1 MAKSD
6 LFIDKRS
13 IMQVLGCLITN
24 PNLFDRTDKYNL
36 SIEDFGESFHKTIFG
51 TVSNLKQQGLKEINV
66 VDIDNYLS
74 SRPTL
79 YKTFNSNNGAEYV
92 NEIIKLADR
101 KKFDYYY
108 NRMKKMT
115 LLRMYMN
122 YGVDVTWLYNPDSL
136 DIKVKQQ
143 QEDWFDTSDLSAI
156 AGAID
161 EKIDEIKSHYLDT
174 IGENGFQAGA
184 DIFNLI
190 EELKTTPEVGIPLYG
205 AFINTITR
213 GARLKKFYLRSA
225 ATGKGKTRSMA
236 ADVCTFSC
244 GQIYDLYLQKWV
256 KHGAKEPSLFI
267 TTEQEVSEIQTMML
281 AFLSGVQ
288 EDNILNGK
296 YAEGEED
303 RVQYAAGLLSQAPLW
318 IKELP
323 DFSIDDIET
332 IIRKYVIDEEVKMVC
347 FDYMHTSLKILEEI
361 TRKAGGIKLRED
373 NILFM
378 LSIRLK
384 DLCNELGVFIM
395 SATQLNGDAQGAKN
409 ADQNVLRGA
418 KAIADKVDFGSILM
432 PVTDED
438 VQALEPLLAMG
449 SMTTP
454 NIVMHVYKNRRGKY
468 TGVKLWCIADLGI
481 CRIDP
486 IFLTDNNYKLIPIEN
501 YNINVVEGD

>member
-24 PNLFDRTDKYNL
+24 PNLFERTDKYNL
-36 SIEDFGESFHKTIFG
+36 NIEDFGETFHKTIFG
-51 TVSNLKQQGLKEINV
+51 TVANLKQQGLKEINV

-79 YKTFNSNNGAEYV
+79 YKVFNSNNGAEYI
-92 NEIIKLADR
+92 NEITKLADR

-122 YGVDVTWLYNPDSL
+122 YGVDVTWLYNPDCL

-143 QEDWFDTSDLSAI
+143 QEDWFETSDLSTI
-156 AGAID
+156 AAAID
-161 EKIDEIKSHYLDT
+161 DKIEEIKSHYLDT
-174 IGENGFQAGA
+174 VGENGFQAGA
-184 DIFNLI
+184 NIFELI

-225 ATGKGKTRSMA
+225 ATGKGKTRSMI
-236 ADVCTFSC
+236 ADACTFSC
-244 GQIYDLYLQKWV
+244 GQIYDLYLQKWI
-256 KHGAKEPSLFI
+256 KHGAKEPTLFI
-267 TTEQEVSEIQTMML
+267 ATEQEKAEIQTMML

-288 EDNILNGK
+288 EENILNGK

-303 RVQYAAGLLSQAPLW
+303 RVRYAAGLLSQAPLW

-323 DFSIDDIET
+323 DFSIDDIENA
-332 IIRKYVIDEEVKMVC
+332 IRKYVIDEGVKMVC
-347 FDYMHTSLKILEEI
+347 LDYMHTSLKILEEI

-373 NILFM
+373 NVLFM

-384 DLCNELGVFIM
+384 DLCNELGIFLI
-395 SATQLNGDAQGAKN
+395 SATQLNGDYQGAKN

-418 KAIADKVDFGSILM
+418 KAIADKVDFGCILM
-432 PVTDED
+432 PVTEED
-438 VQALEPLLAMG
+438 TQALEPLLAMG
-449 SMTTP
+449 SMVTP
-454 NIVMHVYKNRRGKY
+454 NIVMHIYKNRRGKY
-468 TGVKLWCIADLGI
+468 TAVKLWCSADLGI
-481 CRIDP
+481 CRLDP
-486 IFLTDNNYKLIPIEN
+486 IFLTDNDYKLIPIEN
-501 YNINVVEGD
+501 FNIQVEGD